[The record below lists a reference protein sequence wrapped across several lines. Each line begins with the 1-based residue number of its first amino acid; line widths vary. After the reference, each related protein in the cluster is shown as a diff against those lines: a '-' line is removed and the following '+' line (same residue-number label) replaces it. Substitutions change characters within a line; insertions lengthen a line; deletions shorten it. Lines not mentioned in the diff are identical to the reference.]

1 MMMIS
6 KSRVYAE
13 CRVSVDAF
21 EYFREVKCIR
31 LLSLGQQKIETECAL
46 AECRAI

>member
-13 CRVSVDAF
+13 CRVSVDACAG
-21 EYFREVKCIR
+21 RKEVVN
-31 LLSLGQQKIETECAL
+31 LSASCSIAKHSFA
-46 AECRAI
+46 

>member
-21 EYFREVKCIR
+21 IIMKGV
-31 LLSLGQQKIETECAL
+31 IEEKL
-46 AECRAI
+46 QNSNSKL

>member
-13 CRVSVDAF
+13 CRVSVDA
-21 EYFREVKCIR
+21 
-31 LLSLGQQKIETECAL
+31 LQQKGGYCYIFMQKKQKSH
-46 AECRAI
+46 R